1 MAVLSDIQCAY
12 RAHRKLFALLLDPEK
27 ADLRR
32 LPLCDSLQTASASS
46 DSSLPDYIF
55 VGGSTGDSCDAFVR
69 QLRALT
75 SVPIVLFPGSVA
87 QFTPAA
93 DALLF
98 LSLLSGDNP
107 DFLNGQQIQ
116 AALAVQ
122 QSGIETIPTGYILVD
137 GGVETSVMRVT
148 RTRPISRTNPEGIV
162 ATSVAAQ
169 LMGKSLVYL
178 EAGSGALTPVSADTI
193 RAVRAA
199 LQIPLIVGGG
209 IRTPEQMQSAYRA
222 GADLVVIGN
231 HFESHPEQLS
241 LFCRVRDAFL
251 L

>member
-27 ADLRR
+27 ADLSRF
-32 LPLCDSLQTASASS
+32 PLSDSLRSAPAHSASS
-46 DSSLPDYIF
+46 IPDYIF
-55 VGGSTGDSCDAFVR
+55 VGGSTGDGCDAFVR
-69 QLRALT
+69 RLRALT
-75 SVPIVLFPGSVA
+75 SLPIILFPGSA
-87 QFTPAA
+87 TQFTPAA

-98 LSLLSGDNP
+98 LSLLSGSNP

-122 QSGIETIPTGYILVD
+122 QSGIETIPMGYILVD

-148 RTRPISRTNPEGIV
+148 QTRPISRTDTEATV
-162 ATSVAAQ
+162 ATAVAAQ
-169 LMGKSLVYL
+169 LMGKALVYL
-178 EAGSGALTPVSADTI
+178 EAGSGAIAPVPPDII
-193 RAVRAA
+193 RAVRSH

-209 IRTPEQMQSAYRA
+209 IRTPEQMQAAYRA
-222 GADLVVIGN
+222 GADIVVIGN

-241 LFCRVRDAFL
+241 LFCQARDAFHA
-251 L
+251 